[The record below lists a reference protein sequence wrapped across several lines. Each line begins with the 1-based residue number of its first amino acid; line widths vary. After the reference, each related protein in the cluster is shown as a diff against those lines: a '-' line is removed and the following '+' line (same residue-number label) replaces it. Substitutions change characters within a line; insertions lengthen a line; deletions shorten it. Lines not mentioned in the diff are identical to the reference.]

1 MLLLLLS
8 LDIIYHWMYLREY
21 FRNLPYIDGDGG
33 LVSSMGYNT
42 VSVSGIGYRGSD
54 RYSGVLSGGGHHGLA
69 GGHGELVLDGSAVDL
84 GDGVTVLN
92 LDGNLDDLW
101 VVHTVLS
108 GDLTASMLH
117 SSSDGVGHSMSNG
130 GRSDCDGSSNSSR
143 SNGSISSMT
152 VRSSEVLGISLSV
165 SLSLSFSL
173 CLPLNMVVS
182 GITDRS
188 GSITQSVHNLLADLL
203 ILNLF
208 SSHSLSAANLF
219 SARSASLGDQ
229 DDILSDTVRSGSSV
243 VGDGS
248 HRSNGSMSIAKSL
261 SISIS

>member
-1 MLLLLLS
+1 
-8 LDIIYHWMYLREY
+8 MYLREL
-21 FRNLPYIDGDGG
+21 FRNLPYIDSDGG

-42 VSVSGIGYRGSD
+42 VSVSCIGYRGSD

-69 GGHGELVLDGSAVDL
+69 GGHGELVLDGSAVNL

-92 LDGNLDDLW
+92 LDGNLDDLG

-117 SSSDGVGHSMSNG
+117 SSSDGVGHSMGNGSRSN
-130 GRSDCDGSSNSSR
+130 CDGGSSR
-143 SNGSISSMT
+143 SNGSISGMS
-152 VRSSEVLGISLSV
+152 VRGSEVLGISLSV

-188 GSITQSVHNLLADLL
+188 GSVTQSVHNLLAHLL

-219 SARSASLGDQ
+219 SARGASLGDQ

-248 HRSNGSMSIAKSL
+248 HRGSDGVASIDLGIGLGISL
-261 SISIS
+261 SSR